1 MRKIK
6 TRIAQSQN
14 EQMNTSFF
22 IYFCLSIF
30 FGRVKVVIILISSFE
45 LFQIE
50 IKKQG
55 DDEDLS
61 MQDLAML
68 G

>member
-14 EQMNTSFF
+14 EQMNTFF

-50 IKKQG
+50 IKHG
-55 DDEDLS
+55 DDEDLN
-61 MQDLAML
+61 MQDLTTL

>member
-14 EQMNTSFF
+14 EHILF
-22 IYFCLSIF
+22 IFICLSIF
-30 FGRVKVVIILISSFE
+30 FGRVKVVIILISSYK

>member
-14 EQMNTSFF
+14 EPFLF
-22 IYFCLSIF
+22 IFICLSIF
-30 FGRVKVVIILISSFE
+30 FGRVKVVIILISSYKLFE
-45 LFQIE
+45 IE

>member
-14 EQMNTSFF
+14 EPFLF
-22 IYFCLSIF
+22 IFICLSIF
-30 FGRVKVVIILISSFE
+30 FGRVKVVIILISSYK

>member
-1 MRKIK
+1 
-6 TRIAQSQN
+6 
-14 EQMNTSFF
+14 MNPSCLFSFACQ
-22 IYFCLSIF
+22 YF
-30 FGRVKVVIILISSFE
+30 FGRVKVVIILISSYKLFE
-45 LFQIE
+45 IE